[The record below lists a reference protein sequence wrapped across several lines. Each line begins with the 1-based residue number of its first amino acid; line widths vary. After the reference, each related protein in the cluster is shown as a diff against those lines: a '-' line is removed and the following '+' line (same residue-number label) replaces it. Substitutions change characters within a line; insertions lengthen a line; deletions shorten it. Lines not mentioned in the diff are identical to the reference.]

1 MSADP
6 QNAFLAH
13 AYFITREGQG
23 KLALQLLWK
32 KKKVE
37 TNSRRMAGDKI
48 ACHYYENRINIQKAL
63 ETAPLLYE
71 KRKKKLKLKYLPHF
85 SITTGVNYINL
96 MSLRCPRKNS
106 KRSRSNRACN
116 CCKMREA
123 LLQWS
128 NCYTP

>member
-6 QNAFLAH
+6 QIAFLAH

-71 KRKKKLKLKYLPHF
+71 KRKKLKAQI
-85 SITTGVNYINL
+85 STTFLNNHGCELHKSHVTSTPKKKFKEKPFKSGV
-96 MSLRCPRKNS
+96 
-106 KRSRSNRACN
+106 
-116 CCKMREA
+116 
-123 LLQWS
+123 
-128 NCYTP
+128 